1 MEENEF
7 ENLYK
12 AITGLTNDNGTP
24 RFNIGD
30 FDTFYGKMQSPE
42 DRKGFYDSMAN
53 AGFNLGDYD
62 QYETR
67 LSGAD
72 VKKKDDGQLDSALV
86 PTSVVPSSVP
96 IIGSITSEEEPE
108 SQEPEFFTGDFG
120 WLENTFFGDAISDVA
135 QQIQVG
141 QATGQSSSEALDLL
155 LAGSN
160 VSDEDLDEFM
170 SQYGLS
176 QSYGTTDEMMEFQK
190 DAEELGGGFFG
201 TLLAGVK
208 NPMASVQMMASSMA
222 QLGNEKAL
230 ALAGTMST
238 TMTAAGSVVPGA
250 GTALGFGASIPIA
263 MGVAGGITETGMV
276 FQEQLI
282 KELEARGLD
291 FSKENLRNI
300 LNDDEWFAEAK
311 LTAIKK
317 GGTTAVI
324 DMVGGSLTAGV
335 GSTLTRGGRGAYK
348 AAQELIEKGVDV
360 VDAIPTAGTTG
371 LRRLKGVGVA
381 AGGEGLTGAASE
393 AGGQLAAYGEVRGGE
408 VAEEIIGGLGKTP
421 LSMASAVLMGA
432 RYKVNGKKV
441 SRAELTDVLH
451 GMNIN
456 EIYDAINEKQ
466 IEVKG
471 DEGLLDLIYGDEKT
485 RVAFEAAV
493 QAQTEASQAYTAALD
508 EVDKAIESGDQ
519 AAIDA
524 AKAKADDAKD
534 ASDAAS
540 DVVRVEGYKIGD
552 SRNRRG
558 PTTTIREEE
567 DSKKPEEEE
576 PPKPEEEEPPKI
588 EPPLTP
594 SETEVKLAEAKAK
607 LDELTNA
614 ESAAAE
620 RRTKTL
626 EESGRLEDAQDIQ
639 ERINALQ
646 NKLDGGTTKKGKPF
660 TKKGKEGIQ
669 KQIDNRTEELK
680 ALYKD
685 VGIEED
691 VATVLSSSRER
702 AQAQS
707 EVDDLQKQFDTETK
721 ENQRQKKIDDR
732 SDALSDLEQRRKS
745 RQTELKEMKAERKK
759 LGAGGMGDSPQAQQ
773 LNKDIDAAE
782 REVGDLSVKIQ
793 QSKQA
798 QKTKDKDSVKA
809 QLKRYGLDG
818 DLQKPAKQ
826 TVVNST
832 KVDVDSGKQTYF
844 KGFQVGSLINHP
856 VILQGF
862 GRVGKNAFEGE
873 LRGFLRVR
881 DNGLVVFVTNDGR
894 KNYEL
899 GNINK
904 GFDLDRFSPEYF
916 LAMDNN
922 PMPAITEGGQVV
934 VNGKAYRLARDQ
946 AGFGITRYK
955 NNNIKEMVVLDDEG
969 KEFVLIENGRLKSNN
984 KSAKGFSEEMALWAE
999 QQNERK
1005 KGNVKSPDIFSEDG
1019 TEQEGDTGQAPP
1031 DEPPTPPED
1040 TDTDQQPEP
1049 EDKPTPTLDPKER
1062 EQRLEQ
1068 EGVYGST
1075 WMSRRLPMLD
1085 RVRRNTLSA
1094 RGFFPKSVQALR
1106 DMRDGRLNLHARKA
1120 EKTAKDFMNVWKK
1133 MSKSMTEEQQQQVM
1147 RNMDLLLRGEQVNLT
1162 ASGIPAE
1169 MVLVIGRMRQH
1180 IDSMSQDMLDRG
1192 LIPDKNKVDPD
1203 TGERVSSRENIESN
1217 IGSYVSRT
1225 YELFE
1230 GKDWSSRVNN
1240 ETKNEA
1246 INYFKERVAAD
1257 ETLNEKFN
1265 EWAGAQVEKDPEKLL
1280 QDFAAK
1286 QVENILLKDA
1296 DSVKEF
1302 GPQAAP
1308 NRSPLLQRQ
1317 DLDPRLRALFG
1328 ERTNPMTNYIV
1339 TAARLGQLA
1348 EKARFL
1354 AEVKD
1359 MGLNMGWL
1367 SEGTTDV
1374 GVEGYEA
1381 SLEIDG
1387 VPTELN
1393 PLSNMRT
1400 HPDIAKAFKEQP
1412 NWFDRNIAGS
1422 MFGKIFGIAKWNKTV
1437 GSATTHARN
1446 VIGNTSFV
1454 VANGHLDAKAG
1465 ATALSEIFK
1474 PTEQGYNRLVEL
1486 GVIGQASNRQEITE
1500 LMNSGTV
1507 LDALEKRFSKKGSPF
1522 QEFGKQAYENTL
1534 GKAANVA
1541 DKMYLA
1547 EDDFFKIYGFEI
1559 EKNRYAKALYGTD
1572 FNALSDQQKQA
1583 VEERSAAIIKDVYP
1597 NYNRIGPLI
1606 AGISKM
1612 PVVGTFLA
1620 FRAESFRVSF
1630 NIMRLAIEEMQDP
1643 ATRSIGA
1650 KRMAGIGSYLGGKA
1664 AIQSSSAAGAG
1675 YGLMGALGMGKNED
1689 EEEAQQEGKHG
1700 SDFDDLAYFVRPW
1713 EKYGYNF
1720 RELGYKENVIS
1731 DQLVVT
1737 DIDRENGVVKY
1748 RNMSTVDG
1756 FSDPTSVIQR
1766 MMAGLQGKGEIS
1778 DNRLV
1783 DAFAGGLVELIG
1795 PFVEEEMT
1803 TGMLNQF
1810 TNNQTATGSPIWNP
1824 DDDQEKIMLD
1834 VYEHFFKLF
1843 PSVFEQSNKLAKGGY
1858 GETPSEAFLGVIG
1871 LGELTVDVRQQM
1883 QRGVIP
1889 MYAEQ
1894 LKRNDKMRWKS
1905 EEYEG
1910 GESVTDY
1917 MAVTTEKTERDKEV
1931 MNELIDYTQA
1941 AMNLGVKE
1949 HLIRE
1954 DLARLRFPSKI
1965 YLNGSSEPVA
1975 FSAIDLI
1982 LSGNK
1987 NIISQITPN
1996 IDRDYKGPRPE

>member
-12 AITGLTNDNGTP
+12 AITGLTNDNGAP
-24 RFNIGD
+24 KFDIGD
-30 FDTFYGKMQSPE
+30 FDTFYGKMQTPE

-53 AGFNLGDYD
+53 AGFDLGDYD
-62 QYETR
+62 QYEAR
-67 LSGAD
+67 LSVPD
-72 VKKKDDGQLDSALV
+72 VKKKDDGQLDSTLV
-86 PTSVVPSSVP
+86 PASVVPSSVP

-108 SQEPEFFTGDFG
+108 SQEPEFWTGEFG

-135 QQIQVG
+135 LQIQSG
-141 QATGQSSSEALDLL
+141 QAAGQSSSEALDLL
-155 LAGSN
+155 LMGSN

-176 QSYGTTDEMMEFQK
+176 QSYGTTDEMIEFQQ
-190 DAEELGGGFFG
+190 DAEEMGGGFFG

-230 ALAGTMST
+230 SVGGTVIAGT
-238 TMTAAGSVVPGA
+238 TAAGSLIPGVGNA
-250 GTALGFGASIPIA
+250 AAFGVAMPMA
-263 MGVAGGITETGMV
+263 MGAAGGITETGMV
-276 FQEQLI
+276 FQELLI
-282 KELEARGLD
+282 EELEKRGQE
-291 FSKENLRNI
+291 FSRENLRNI
-300 LNDDEWFAEAK
+300 LNDDEWFAKAK
-311 LTAIKK
+311 MTAIKK

-324 DMVGGSLTAGV
+324 DMVGGALTAGA
-335 GSTLTRGGRGAYK
+335 GSTFTRGGRGVYK
-348 AAQELIEKGVDV
+348 ASQELIEKGVDV
-360 VDAIPTAGTTG
+360 VDAIPVSAPSA
-371 LRRLKGVGVA
+371 LRRVKGVGVA
-381 AGGEGLTGAASE
+381 AAGEGTTGGLSE
-393 AGGQLAAYGEVRGGE
+393 VGGQLAAYGEVRGGE

-421 LSMASAVLMGA
+421 ISVASAVLQGA

-441 SRAELTDVLH
+441 SRSELTDVMH
-451 GMNIN
+451 GMSMT
-456 EIYDAINEKQ
+456 EIYRAIDEKQ
-466 IEVKG
+466 IEIDG
-471 DEGLLDLIYGDEKT
+471 DEGLLDLLYGSPDTRISFDE
-485 RVAFEAAV
+485 AV
-493 QAQTEASQAYTAALD
+493 KNQTESSRAYKAALD
-508 EVDKAIESGDQ
+508 ELDKAIESRDLS
-519 AAIDA
+519 AIDE
-524 AKAKADDAKD
+524 AKAKANAAKERADAD
-534 ASDAAS
+534 SDI
-540 DVVRVEGYKIGD
+540 VRVEGYKIAD
-552 SRNRRG
+552 SRNRKVPRIS
-558 PTTTIREEE
+558 IREE
-567 DSKKPEEEE
+567 DDPPKPEDKLDDE
-576 PPKPEEEEPPKI
+576 PPKPKPEEPV
-588 EPPLTP
+588 TP
-594 SETEVKLAEAKAK
+594 SETELKLNEAKAK
-607 LDELTNA
+607 LDALTNT

-626 EESGRLEDAQDIQ
+626 EESGRLEDAQDLQ

-646 NKLDGGTTKKGKPF
+646 NKLDGGLTKKGKPF
-660 TKKGKEGIQ
+660 SKKGKEGLQ

-680 ALYKD
+680 ALYAD

-702 AQAQS
+702 ARAQS
-707 EVDDLQKQFDTETK
+707 EVDDLQEQFDTETK

-732 SDALSDLEQRRKS
+732 SDALSDLEQQRNKL
-745 RQTELKEMKAERKK
+745 QTELKEMKAERKK

-826 TVVNST
+826 TVVNGT
-832 KVDVDSGKQTYF
+832 KVNVDTGEQTYF

-856 VILQGF
+856 IVLQGF
-862 GRVGKNAFEGE
+862 GGQGKNAFDGE
-873 LRGFLRVR
+873 MRGFLRVR
-881 DNGLVVFVTNDGR
+881 ENGLVVFVTNDGR

-904 GFDLDRFSPEYF
+904 GFDLDSFSTDSF
-916 LAMDNN
+916 MAMDNS
-922 PMPAITEGGQVV
+922 PIPAITDGGQVV

-955 NNNIKEMVVLDDEG
+955 NNNIKDMVVLDDEG

-999 QQNERK
+999 QQNEKK
-1005 KGNVKSPDIFSEDG
+1005 KGNVKSPEIFSEEG
-1019 TEQEGDTGQAPP
+1019 TDQEGDTDVAPP

-1040 TDTDQQPEP
+1040 TDTDQQPPEP
-1049 EDKPTPTLDPKER
+1049 EGEPTPTLDPEER
-1062 EQRLEQ
+1062 EKRLEQ
-1068 EGVYGST
+1068 EGVFGST
-1075 WMSRRLPMLD
+1075 WMSRHLPMID
-1085 RVRRNTLSA
+1085 RVRRNTLSS

-1106 DMRDGRLNLHARKA
+1106 DFRDGRLNLHARKA
-1120 EKTAKDFMNVWKK
+1120 EKTAKDFMKVWKK
-1133 MSKSMTEEQQQQVM
+1133 MSKSMTEDEQQQVM
-1147 RNMDLLLRGEQVNLT
+1147 RSMDLLLRGEQVNLT

-1169 MVLVIGRMRQH
+1169 MVLVIGRMRRH

-1203 TGERVSSRENIESN
+1203 TGERVSSRENIENN

-1230 GKDWSSRVNN
+1230 GKDWASRVNR
-1240 ETKNEA
+1240 ETKDSA
-1246 INYFKERVAAD
+1246 IQYFKERVAND
-1257 ETLNEKFN
+1257 ESLNKQFK
-1265 EWAGAQVEKDPEKLL
+1265 EWADKQVEKDPEKLL

-1296 DSVKEF
+1296 DSVKQF
-1302 GPQAAP
+1302 GPQDAP

-1348 EKARFL
+1348 EKARYL
-1354 AEVKD
+1354 AEVRE

-1387 VPTELN
+1387 VPDELN
-1393 PLSNMRT
+1393 PLSGMRT
-1400 HPDIAKAFKEQP
+1400 HPDIAKAFQEQP
-1412 NWFDRNIAGS
+1412 NWFDRNIAGNTL
-1422 MFGKIFGIAKWNKTV
+1422 GKIFGIAKWNKTV

-1465 ATALSEIFK
+1465 GTALSEIFR

-1507 LDALEKRFSKKGSPF
+1507 LDALEQRFSKKGSPF
-1522 QEFGKQAYENTL
+1522 QEFGKKAYDNTL

-1597 NYNRIGPLI
+1597 NYSRIGPLI

-1643 ATRSIGA
+1643 ATRNIGA
-1650 KRMAGIGSYLGGKA
+1650 KRMAGVGSYLGGKA

-1675 YGLMGALGMGKNED
+1675 YGLMGALGMGKNE
-1689 EEEAQQEGKHG
+1689 EEDEAQKEGKHK

-1783 DAFAGGLVELIG
+1783 DAFAGGLVELVG

-1810 TNNQTATGSPIWNP
+1810 TNNQTANGAPIWNP
-1824 DDDQEKIMLD
+1824 DDDREKILSD
-1834 VYEHFFKLF
+1834 VYEHFFKLM
-1843 PSVFEQSNKLAKGGY
+1843 PSVFEQSKKLAEGGY
-1858 GETPSEAFLGVIG
+1858 GETTGEAFLGVIG
-1871 LGELTVDVRQQM
+1871 LGELTVDVREQM

-1889 MYAEQ
+1889 MFAEQ
-1894 LKRNDKMRWKS
+1894 LERNNKMRWKP

-1910 GESVTDY
+1910 GESVQDY
-1917 MAVTTEKTERDKEV
+1917 LAVTTEKTERDKQV
-1931 MNELIDYTQA
+1931 MNDLIDYTQA

-1949 HLIRE
+1949 YLIRE
-1954 DLARLRFPSKI
+1954 DLERLKFPSKI
-1965 YLNGSSEPVA
+1965 YLNGSLEPAA
-1975 FSAIDLI
+1975 FNAVDLI

-1987 NIISQITPN
+1987 NIIAQITPN
-1996 IDRDYKGPRPE
+1996 LDRDYKGPQPE